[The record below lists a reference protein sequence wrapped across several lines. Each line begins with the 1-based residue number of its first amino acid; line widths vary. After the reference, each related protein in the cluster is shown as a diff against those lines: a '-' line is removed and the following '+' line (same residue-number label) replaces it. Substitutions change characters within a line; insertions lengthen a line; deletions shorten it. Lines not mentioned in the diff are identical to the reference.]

1 MTSVI
6 NKHWSQ
12 VEPPMPR
19 SRPLFINVHVNIQ
32 STIQSTRAGLERC
45 HLAFAVANCLL
56 NWRFARAA
64 VGSCG
69 DCWKLLW
76 VAGKACNMTEN
87 ARCIL
92 IVLFSVQLQ
101 QTEIS
106 GRKLFI
112 FQHGRVQHRDS
123 KPNLHIIS
131 PLQYRCSNSLQIT
144 ALIYLFTNFCED
156 SFKHKFMW
164 TMELTIVER
173 QQTIVIN
180 YTYQNSKHENIN
192 SY

>member
-12 VEPPMPR
+12 VKPPTPR

-32 STIQSTRAGLERC
+32 STRAGLERR

-56 NWRFARAA
+56 NRRFARAA

-69 DCWKLLW
+69 DCWKLLR
-76 VAGKACNMTEN
+76 VAGKACNVTEN
-87 ARCIL
+87 ALCIL
-92 IVLFSVQLQ
+92 IVLFFVQLQ

-106 GRKLFI
+106 DRKLFI
-112 FQHGRVQHRDS
+112 FQHRRVQHRVS
-123 KPNLHIIS
+123 KPNLQVIS

-144 ALIYLFTNFCED
+144 ASIYLFTNCCED
-156 SFKHKFMW
+156 SFKHKCMW